1 MTLPPNPRKIPRT
14 ITQLGRTRQDEYAWM
29 KDDNWQNVLRDP
41 SLLQPEIAAHL
52 RAENAY
58 TAAILSG
65 TEDVQARL
73 VAEMKGRMQPDE
85 TYPPVPHGP
94 YMYQTGYAPGAQ
106 YPVYSRHL
114 AADPQA
120 VQVLLDV
127 NVAAQGHDYYAIA
140 TASHSPDH
148 TLFAHA
154 EDTQGSEIYRIH
166 IRRITGDAAP
176 LPPVENCSGAF
187 VFSPDSQH
195 LFWVWRDEHGRPA
208 RVYRRRIG
216 EDTDTL
222 VYEEADPGFFV
233 GVEATRSGGWIIIS
247 SGNHD
252 TSESWLIPGHDPQ
265 AQPVCAAARQT
276 GLMYGLYH
284 QAGHFIILT
293 NADGARDFKLMIT
306 PDTAPGRANWR
317 DLVGHEPG
325 RYITEC
331 VVWSGHLAW
340 RERRN
345 ANTRIVIRDLH
356 GATHALEPDEAAY
369 DLTFASGYEYDT
381 TELRYIYQSPT
392 TPREWHAHDMVSRAD
407 SLLKRQTVPSG
418 HDPAQY
424 RCWRLMAQAP
434 DGEQVPVT
442 VLGRC
447 DTPIDGSAPL
457 LLYGYGAYG
466 HAIDPV
472 FSTRVLS
479 LVDRGWFYAI
489 AHVRGGSEKGWDW
502 FLAGRGRN
510 KPNTFSDFIA
520 CAVSLT
526 EAGFG
531 AAGRIVADG
540 RSAGGMVMG
549 AIANMRPDLFA
560 GIVAVVPFVDELNT
574 MSDASLPLTPP
585 EWPEWGNPLED
596 EQAYDLIARYAA
608 YEQVAPRAYPAILA
622 MGGLTDPR
630 VTYWEPAK
638 WVARLREHT
647 LSTRPVMLRT
657 NMEAG
662 HRGAT
667 GRFDSLKEAAL
678 IHAFALWAIETAAPT
693 RD

>member
-1 MTLPPNPRKIPRT
+1 MTLPPVPRKIPRT

-41 SLLQPEIAAHL
+41 SLLRPDIAVHL

-58 TAAILSG
+58 TQSVLSG
-65 TEDVQARL
+65 TEALQEQL
-73 VAEMKGRMQPDE
+73 VAEMKGRIQPDD
-85 TYPPVPHGP
+85 TYPAVPHGP
-94 YMYQTGYAPGAQ
+94 FSYQTGYDAGAQ
-106 YPVYSRHL
+106 YPVYRRYPT
-114 AADPQA
+114 DRPQA
-120 VQVLLDV
+120 EEVLLDV
-127 NVAAQGHDYYAIA
+127 NAAAHGHDYYAVA

-148 TLFAHA
+148 ALFAYA

-166 IRRITGDAAP
+166 IRRLADMTGTA
-176 LPPVENCSGAF
+176 LPPVDNCSGAF
-187 VFSPDSQH
+187 VFSPDSQF

-216 EDTDTL
+216 EDTDTV
-222 VYEEADPGFFV
+222 VYEEPDPGFFV
-233 GVEATRSGGWIIIS
+233 GVDATRSGGWIIIS
-247 SGNHD
+247 TGNHD

-265 AQPVCAAARQT
+265 AAPVCAAPRQP

-284 QAGHFIILT
+284 QGQHFIILT
-293 NADGARDFKLMIT
+293 NAGGAYDFKIMTT
-306 PDTAPGRANWR
+306 PDSAPGRENWH
-317 DLVGHEPG
+317 DLIGHEPG
-325 RYITEC
+325 RYITDC
-331 VVWSGHLAW
+331 MVWSGHIAW
-340 RERRN
+340 RERRD
-345 ANTRIVIRDLH
+345 ANTRIVIRDLQ
-356 GATHALEPDEAAY
+356 GRTHALEPDEAAY
-369 DLTFASGYEYDT
+369 DLTFAGGYEYDT

-392 TPREWHAHDMVSRAD
+392 TPRQWHAQDMTTRAD
-407 SLLKRQTVPSG
+407 RVLKRQSVPSG

-434 DGEQVPVT
+434 DGEQVPIT
-442 VLGRC
+442 VLGRH

-457 LLYGYGAYG
+457 LLYGYGSYG

-489 AHVRGGSEKGWDW
+489 AHVRGGSEKGWNW
-502 FLAGRGRN
+502 FLGGRGRN
-510 KPNTFSDFIA
+510 KPSTFSDFIA
-520 CAVSLT
+520 CATSLT
-526 EAGFG
+526 DAGFG
-531 AAGRIVADG
+531 APGRIVADG

-574 MSDASLPLTPP
+574 MSDDTLPLTPP

-596 EQAYDLIARYAA
+596 ADAYDLIASYAA

-622 MGGLTDPR
+622 LGGLTDPR

-638 WVARLREHT
+638 WVARLRDHNR
-647 LSTRPVMLRT
+647 SDRPIMLRT

-678 IHAFALWAIETAAPT
+678 IHAFALWAVETTPPT
-693 RD
+693 

>member
-1 MTLPPNPRKIPRT
+1 MTLPPTPRRIPHT
-14 ITQLGRTRQDEYAWM
+14 ITQLGRTRHDSYAWM

-41 SLLQPEIAAHL
+41 ALLRPEIAEHL

-58 TAAILSG
+58 TGSILSG
-65 TEDVQARL
+65 TEELQAQL
-73 VAEMKGRMQPDE
+73 VAEMKGRMQLDD
-85 TYPPVPHGP
+85 TYPALPHGP
-94 YMYQTGYAPGAQ
+94 FFYQTSYSAGAE
-106 YPVYSRHL
+106 YPVYKRYP
-114 AADPQA
+114 ATAPQA
-120 VQVLLDV
+120 EQVLLDV
-127 NVAAQGHDYYAIA
+127 NEAARGHDYYAVASA
-140 TASHSPDH
+140 THSPDH

-154 EDTQGSEIYRIH
+154 EDTQGSEIYRIR
-166 IRRITGDAAP
+166 IRHLDDPATTIPGVD
-176 LPPVENCSGAF
+176 NCSGAF
-187 VFSPDSQH
+187 VFSPDSRF

-216 EDTDTL
+216 EETDTL
-222 VYEEADPGFFV
+222 VYEEPDAGFFA

-265 AQPVCAAARQT
+265 AAPVCAAPRRD

-284 QAGHFIILT
+284 QRQHFIILT
-293 NADGARDFKLMIT
+293 NADGAYDFKLMVT
-306 PDTAPGRANWR
+306 ADTAPGQENWC
-317 DLVGHEPG
+317 DLVPHEPG
-325 RYITEC
+325 RYITDC
-331 VVWSGHLAW
+331 TVWSGHVAW
-340 RERRN
+340 RERRD
-345 ANTRIVIRDLH
+345 ANTRIIMRDLA
-356 GATHALEPDEAAY
+356 GNTRALEPAEAAY
-369 DLTFASGYEYDT
+369 DLSLSGGYEYDT
-381 TELRYIYQSPT
+381 TALRYVYQSPT
-392 TPREWHAHDMVSRAD
+392 TPRQWHAHDMVTGAD
-407 SLLKRQTVPSG
+407 QMLKQQEVPSG

-424 RCWRLMAQAP
+424 RCWRLMAAAP

-442 VLGRC
+442 VLGRH
-447 DTPIDGSAPL
+447 DTPPDGSAPL

-489 AHVRGGSEKGWDW
+489 AHVRGGSEKGWNW
-502 FLAGRGRN
+502 FLGGRGRN
-510 KPNTFSDFIA
+510 KPNTFTDFIA
-520 CAVSLT
+520 CAQTLT

-531 AAGRIVADG
+531 APGRIVADG

-585 EWPEWGNPLED
+585 EWPEWGNPLQD
-596 EQAYDLIARYAA
+596 VQAYDLIASYAA
-608 YEQVAPRAYPAILA
+608 YEQIAPRPYPAILA

-647 LSTRPVMLRT
+647 TSDRPIMLRT

-678 IHAFALWAIETAAPT
+678 IHAFALWAVETAAPK
-693 RD
+693 

>member
-1 MTLPPNPRKIPRT
+1 MTTPPIARQIPHA
-14 ITQLGRTRQDEYAWM
+14 ITQLGRTRHDEYAWM
-29 KDDNWQNVLRDP
+29 KDDNWQEVLRDP
-41 SLLQPEIAAHL
+41 TLLRPDIAGHL

-58 TAAILSG
+58 TQSVLSG
-65 TEDVQARL
+65 TDALQDTL
-73 VAEMKGRMQPDE
+73 VAEMKGRMQADD
-85 TYPPVPHGP
+85 TYPPTPHGP
-94 YMYQTGYAPGAQ
+94 YNYQTSYTAGAQ
-106 YPVYSRHL
+106 YPVYKRYPT
-114 AADPQA
+114 ATPTAEE
-120 VQVLLDV
+120 VLLDV
-127 NVAAQGHDYYAIA
+127 NEAAKGHEYYAVAAAA
-140 TASHSPDH
+140 HSPDH
-148 TLFAHA
+148 SLFAHA

-166 IRRITGDAAP
+166 IRRLAGDSTP

-187 VFSPDSQH
+187 VFSPDSAF
-195 LFWVWRDEHGRPA
+195 LFWVWRDSHGRPA

-216 EDTDTL
+216 ADHDTL

-265 AQPVCAAARQT
+265 AAPRCASPRET
-276 GLMYGLYH
+276 GLIYGLYH
-284 QAGHFIILT
+284 QGTDFIILT
-293 NADGARDFKLMIT
+293 NADGAYDFKLMTT
-306 PDTAPGRANWR
+306 PDTAPTRANWR
-317 DLVGHEPG
+317 DLVAHEPG

-331 VVWSGHLAW
+331 MVWSGHLAW
-340 RERRN
+340 RERRD
-345 ANTRIVIRDLH
+345 ANTRIIIRSVD
-356 GATHALEPDEAAY
+356 GATEALEPDEAAY
-369 DLTFASGYEYDT
+369 DLTLVGGYEYDT

-392 TPREWHAHDMVSRAD
+392 TPRAWHARDMVSGAET
-407 SLLKRQTVPSG
+407 LLKQQQVPSG

-424 RCWRLMAQAP
+424 RCWRLMARAA
-434 DGEQVPVT
+434 DGELVPVT
-442 VLGRC
+442 VLGRH

-472 FSTRVLS
+472 FSTRTLS

-489 AHVRGGSEKGWDW
+489 AHVRGGSEKGWNW
-502 FLAGRGRN
+502 FLGGRGRN

-520 CAVSLT
+520 CAETLVA
-526 EAGFG
+526 EGFG
-531 AAGRIVADG
+531 ATGRIVADG

-585 EWPEWGNPLED
+585 EWPEWGNPVED
-596 EQAYDLIARYAA
+596 VAAYDLIASYAA

-638 WVARLREHT
+638 WVARLRAHNR
-647 LSTRPVMLRT
+647 SARPIMLRT

-667 GRFDSLKEAAL
+667 GRFDSLREAAL
-678 IHAFALWAIETAAPT
+678 IHAFALWAIETAPA
-693 RD
+693 RQD